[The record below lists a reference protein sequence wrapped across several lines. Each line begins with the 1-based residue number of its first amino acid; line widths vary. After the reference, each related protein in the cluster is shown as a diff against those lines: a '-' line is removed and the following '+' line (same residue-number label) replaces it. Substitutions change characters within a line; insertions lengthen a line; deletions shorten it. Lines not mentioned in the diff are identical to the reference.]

1 MGSPCIDTGK
11 NADWMGAAVD
21 LDGNDRIIDGD
32 EDGSYLV
39 DIGAYEHRFVMRIV
53 EVAVTAGG
61 GIQLNWSSRPGESYV
76 VSVCSDLAT
85 WQWITV
91 ATVPSQGFTTSWA
104 DSALPANRRMFY
116 RIDLE

>member
-1 MGSPCIDTGK
+1 MW
-11 NADWMGAAVD
+11 NAVD
-21 LDGNDRIIDGD
+21 LDGNPRVLYGK
-32 EDGSYLV
+32 SSKTV
-39 DIGAYEHRFVMRIV
+39 DMGAYEYGSFPFCILGIGK
-53 EVAVTAGG
+53 EAGG
-61 GIQLNWSSRPGESYV
+61 QTELIWRGRPGDTYI

-85 WQWITV
+85 WQWIAV